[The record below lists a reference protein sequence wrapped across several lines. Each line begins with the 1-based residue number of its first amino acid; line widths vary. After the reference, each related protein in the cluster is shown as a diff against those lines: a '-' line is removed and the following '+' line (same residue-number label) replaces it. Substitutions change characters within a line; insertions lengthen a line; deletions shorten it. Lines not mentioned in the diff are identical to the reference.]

1 MNENNKTFEQN
12 LKRLEEIVRALE
24 SSDAE
29 LDRSLALFEEGTALV
44 RSCTRE
50 LDEAQM
56 KITVLTKEQNNER
69 A

>member
-1 MNENNKTFEQN
+1 MSEKKRTFEEN

-29 LDRSLALFEEGTALV
+29 LDKSLALFEEGTALV
-44 RSCTRE
+44 RSCTKE

-56 KITVLTKEQNNER
+56 KITVLTKEQTNE
-69 A
+69 

>member
-1 MNENNKTFEQN
+1 MGENKVSFEQN

-29 LDRSLALFEEGTALV
+29 LEKSLALFEEGTALV
-44 RSCTRE
+44 RSCTKE

-56 KITVLTKEQNNER
+56 RITVLSKEQTDE
-69 A
+69 